1 MLADTSTLKERKSL
15 ILSPSFRAYIIVGE
29 YFAWGQLKK
38 KKYFYP
44 MFYPEAQ
51 SCEFIA
57 KRILSVIF
65 VQNVYCLF
73 CLRATQAVE
82 HSDLC
87 FYPKSIVY
95 PKSTECLDE

>member
-1 MLADTSTLKERKSL
+1 
-15 ILSPSFRAYIIVGE
+15 
-29 YFAWGQLKK
+29 
-38 KKYFYP
+38 

-65 VQNVYCLF
+65 VQNVYYLF
-73 CLRATQAVE
+73 CLRATRGGE

-87 FYPKSIVY
+87 FYPKSAAY
-95 PKSTECLDE
+95 QLHNA